1 MKFEYSLG
9 DSFEDS
15 LQPLLSFVHFR
26 TTIDIKY
33 LVQIKAKTHFLI
45 NSLFSKNCFFLVLE
59 NFRNDWTAL
68 PNKAIQTVFK
78 TNIKLEPTQ
87 YSLLKIITNGS
98 PKVKNPQMLQ

>member
-33 LVQIKAKTHFLI
+33 LVQIKAKTHFLKKVYFPKI
-45 NSLFSKNCFFLVLE
+45 FFLVLE
-59 NFRNDWTAL
+59 NFRNDWTAI